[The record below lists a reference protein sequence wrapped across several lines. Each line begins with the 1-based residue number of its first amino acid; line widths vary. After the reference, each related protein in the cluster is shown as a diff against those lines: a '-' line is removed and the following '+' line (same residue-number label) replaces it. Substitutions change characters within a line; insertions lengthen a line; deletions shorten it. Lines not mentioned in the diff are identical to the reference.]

1 MQKAVQMK
9 LQQQQQQQLLG
20 ELQQKQLQKL
30 QQQHVAPPLPM
41 LRQRMAVLN
50 SSTLQPASNA
60 HAAHTDK
67 VVPGTLELPSGSFSA
82 SASTHLHTAAE
93 STFSTEPGM
102 HARKAQE
109 LSITSSDDDQV

>member
-20 ELQQKQLQKL
+20 ELQQKQLQKQQ

-50 SSTLQPASNA
+50 SSILQPASNA
-60 HAAHTDK
+60 HAAHTDN
-67 VVPGTLELPSGSFSA
+67 VVPGTLELPCASFSA
-82 SASTHLHTAAE
+82 LASAAAG
-93 STFSTEPGM
+93 STFSTEPAT
-102 HARKAQE
+102 HTLKAQE
-109 LSITSSDDDQV
+109 LSVTSSDDEQV

>member
-20 ELQQKQLQKL
+20 ELQQKQLQKQQ

-50 SSTLQPASNA
+50 SSILQPASNV
-60 HAAHTDK
+60 HAAHTDN
-67 VVPGTLELPSGSFSA
+67 VVPGTLELPCVSFSA
-82 SASTHLHTAAE
+82 LASAAAG
-93 STFSTEPGM
+93 STFSTEPAM
-102 HARKAQE
+102 HTLKAQE
-109 LSITSSDDDQV
+109 LSVTSSDDEQV